1 MGAPRSWAA
10 TLLRAIVRLAP
21 EESREWASAMLAELE
36 FIEGDWAALFWALGS
51 ATAILRHAACSWRNW
66 TSRRKASEEERMNPT
81 GKKAIGFASG
91 MLLALMVALSM
102 FGLLRIVAILFPGL
116 GIEHLHWT
124 HFLGAIVIPE
134 IIFVVSAILLW
145 RKRTPLAAG
154 ILLTG
159 IGIAI
164 HVAVHLATH

>member
-1 MGAPRSWAA
+1 MGAPRKFAA
-10 TLLRAIVRLAP
+10 ALLRSVLRLAP
-21 EESREWASAMLAELE
+21 DESRDWALAMLRELD
-36 FIEGDWAALFWALGS
+36 FIEGEWAALFWALGS
-51 ATAILRHAACSWRNW
+51 ATAILKHAAFSWRKW
-66 TSRRKASEEERMNPT
+66 ISRNKASEEERMNPT
-81 GKKAIGFASG
+81 GKKAIGVASG
-91 MLLALMVALSM
+91 MLLALMVALSA
-102 FGLLRIVAILFPGL
+102 FGLLRIVALLFPGL

>member
-1 MGAPRSWAA
+1 MGAPRKLAA
-10 TLLRAIVRLAP
+10 ALLRRVLRLAP
-21 EESREWASAMLAELE
+21 VESRDWALAMLRELD
-36 FIEGDWAALFWALGS
+36 FIEGEWAALFWALGS
-51 ATAILRHAACSWRNW
+51 ATAILRQALCSWRKW
-66 TSRRKASEEERMNPT
+66 ISRKKASEEERMNST

-91 MLLALMVALSM
+91 ALLALMLALSM
-102 FGLLRIVAILFPGL
+102 FGLVRIVALLFPGL
-116 GIEHLHWT
+116 GIEHLHWP

-134 IIFVVSAILLW
+134 IVFVVSSILLW
-145 RKRTPLAAG
+145 RKRTPIAAG